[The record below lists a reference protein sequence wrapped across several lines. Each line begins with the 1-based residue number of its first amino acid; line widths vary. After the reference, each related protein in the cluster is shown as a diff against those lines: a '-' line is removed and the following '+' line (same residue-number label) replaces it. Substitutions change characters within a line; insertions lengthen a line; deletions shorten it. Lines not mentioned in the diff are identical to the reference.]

1 MFSFGKDVGAA
12 GGNGAEE
19 GPVLM
24 LNGVEAAGV
33 GAGMSIGVIA

>member
-1 MFSFGKDVGAA
+1 VLFRS
-12 GGNGAEE
+12 
-19 GPVLM
+19 PVLM